1 MDILPTWVWVVLA
14 GVVLV
19 ILGRLVTT
27 QRQDSKR
34 PARQGSKR
42 QGYGRKETEQ
52 AGSPAKQR
60 QGSKRP
66 ARQDSKRPAKRFSK
80 QRQDSWDKRLEENY
94 DVVVIKLS
102 NCGWILVNER
112 DSPDGTKIASFRR
125 QDGLDLLVEKGMAG
139 GMAGGVAG
147 RKLNRGVISYSG
159 TGKKEAEKDLDS

>member
-19 ILGRLVTT
+19 ILAFRIAEVLSNKPKRPTG
-27 QRQDSKR
+27 KR
-34 PARQGSKR
+34 PAKTHR
-42 QGYGRKETEQ
+42 TV
-52 AGSPAKQR
+52 ADKQR
-60 QGSKRP
+60 QG
-66 ARQDSKRPAKRFSK
+66 
-80 QRQDSWDKRLEENY
+80 SWDKRLEENY
-94 DVVVIKLS
+94 DAVISKLS
-102 NCGWILVNER
+102 NRGWILVNER

>member
-1 MDILPTWVWVVLA
+1 MVLA

-19 ILGRLVTT
+19 ILAFRIAGVLSDKQKYAR
-27 QRQDSKR
+27 DKR
-34 PARQGSKR
+34 PAGKR
-42 QGYGRKETEQ
+42 PTR
-52 AGSPAKQR
+52 SPAKTHR
-60 QGSKRP
+60 TV
-66 ARQDSKRPAKRFSK
+66 ADK

-94 DVVVIKLS
+94 DVVVIKLC

-112 DSPDGTKIASFRR
+112 DSPDGTKIATFRR
-125 QDGLDLLVEKGMAG
+125 QDGLDLLVEKGMVG

>member
-19 ILGRLVTT
+19 ILAFRIAEVLSNKPKYATG
-27 QRQDSKR
+27 KR
-34 PARQGSKR
+34 PADKR
-42 QGYGRKETEQ
+42 P
-52 AGSPAKQR
+52 AGKRPAKTHRTVADKQR
-60 QGSKRP
+60 QG
-66 ARQDSKRPAKRFSK
+66 
-80 QRQDSWDKRLEENY
+80 SWDKRLEENY
-94 DVVVIKLS
+94 DAVISKLS
-102 NCGWILVNER
+102 NRGWILVNER

>member
-19 ILGRLVTT
+19 ILAFRIAEVLSNKPKYATG
-27 QRQDSKR
+27 KR
-34 PARQGSKR
+34 PAGKR
-42 QGYGRKETEQ
+42 P
-52 AGSPAKQR
+52 AGKRPTGKRPTGKRPTGKRPAKTHRTVADKQR
-60 QGSKRP
+60 QGS
-66 ARQDSKRPAKRFSK
+66 
-80 QRQDSWDKRLEENY
+80 WDKSLEENY
-94 DVVVIKLS
+94 DAVISKLS

>member
-19 ILGRLVTT
+19 ILAFRIAEVLSNKPKRPTGKRPTG
-27 QRQDSKR
+27 KR
-34 PARQGSKR
+34 PAGKR
-42 QGYGRKETEQ
+42 P
-52 AGSPAKQR
+52 AGKRPAKTHRTVADKQR
-60 QGSKRP
+60 QG
-66 ARQDSKRPAKRFSK
+66 
-80 QRQDSWDKRLEENY
+80 SWDKRLEENY
-94 DVVVIKLS
+94 DAVISKLS
-102 NCGWILVNER
+102 NRGWILVNER

>member
-1 MDILPTWVWVVLA
+1 MDILPTWLWVVVA

-19 ILGRLVTT
+19 ILAFRIAGVLSDKQKYAR
-27 QRQDSKR
+27 DKR
-34 PARQGSKR
+34 PTGKR
-42 QGYGRKETEQ
+42 PTR
-52 AGSPAKQR
+52 SPAKTPR
-60 QGSKRP
+60 TV
-66 ARQDSKRPAKRFSK
+66 ADK
-80 QRQDSWDKRLEENY
+80 QSQDSWDKRLEENY

>member
-19 ILGRLVTT
+19 ILAFRIAEVLSNKPKRPTGKRPTG
-27 QRQDSKR
+27 KR
-34 PARQGSKR
+34 PAKTHR
-42 QGYGRKETEQ
+42 TV
-52 AGSPAKQR
+52 ADKQR
-60 QGSKRP
+60 QG
-66 ARQDSKRPAKRFSK
+66 
-80 QRQDSWDKRLEENY
+80 SWDKRLEENY
-94 DVVVIKLS
+94 DAVISKLS
-102 NCGWILVNER
+102 NRGWILVNER

>member
-19 ILGRLVTT
+19 ILAFRIAEVLSNKPKYATG
-27 QRQDSKR
+27 KR
-34 PARQGSKR
+34 PADKR
-42 QGYGRKETEQ
+42 PADKRPVGKRP
-52 AGSPAKQR
+52 AGKRPAGKRPAKTHRTVADKQR
-60 QGSKRP
+60 QG
-66 ARQDSKRPAKRFSK
+66 
-80 QRQDSWDKRLEENY
+80 SWDKRLEENY
-94 DVVVIKLS
+94 DAVISKLS
-102 NCGWILVNER
+102 NRGWILVNER